1 MRLIDAV
8 ALDAALGRDE
18 SAVWIKYSEI
28 YRYLLFPESHNFF
41 LSSWHSE
48 SVSVF

>member
-1 MRLIDAV
+1 MLVDAV
-8 ALDAALGRDE
+8 ALDAAVGRDE
-18 SAVWIKYSEI
+18 SVVWIKYSWI
-28 YRYLLFPESHNFF
+28 YRYPLFPESHNFF